1 MLLRKLVFLLM
12 LIGMISG
19 GTPNAFLAPTA
30 AVAQSESPTA
40 TAAHRPAVTATVE
53 PSLSPTEPVE
63 PVEQLVPRVISTRP
77 HDPTAF
83 TEGLL
88 LDDGRLYESTGRYGQ
103 STLREVDPQTGAI
116 LGGVNLPDQVFGEG
130 IAVVGDHLLQ
140 LTWREGGG
148 FIFNKDTFEF
158 ISVFEYQDEGWGM
171 CYDGTYLYTSNG
183 SAQITVRDAET
194 LAAVRSIDVLL
205 ENVPIDQL
213 NELECVGDVIYS
225 NIWHSDNILR
235 IDKASGRV
243 TAVIDAAGLLTDE
256 QRATLDTEDVLNGI
270 AYDAEQDTFLLTGK
284 NWPWLFEVEFGAP

>member
-183 SAQITVRDAET
+183 SAQITERDAET

-205 ENVPIDQL
+205 ENEPIDQL

>member
-1 MLLRKLVFLLM
+1 
-12 LIGMISG
+12 
-19 GTPNAFLAPTA
+19 
-30 AVAQSESPTA
+30 
-40 TAAHRPAVTATVE
+40 
-53 PSLSPTEPVE
+53 
-63 PVEQLVPRVISTRP
+63 
-77 HDPTAF
+77 
-83 TEGLL
+83 
-88 LDDGRLYESTGRYGQ
+88 
-103 STLREVDPQTGAI
+103 
-116 LGGVNLPDQVFGEG
+116 
-130 IAVVGDHLLQ
+130 
-140 LTWREGGG
+140 
-148 FIFNKDTFEF
+148 
-158 ISVFEYQDEGWGM
+158 M

-183 SAQITVRDAET
+183 SAQITERDAET

-205 ENVPIDQL
+205 ENEPIDQL